1 MVSIDPQGNHP
12 RFIPTGRQHLCCT
25 RTPTESAVGR
35 RHDICVDLVGL
46 GVRGDRDRRVRPD
59 DPGLPHLDLDDD
71 ATGARCGRARDLDP
85 WPPRGRPSGWGDP
98 SHRRPVHLGPVL
110 ERLAEAGIRAS
121 VGTVG
126 DSFDNA
132 LAETING
139 LYKTEVIKHRGRGG
153 PSTRS
158 STPQPNGRLVQPPQ
172 ALRVLR
178 RHSASRIGG
187 RLLPSAPAPPS
198 GRSSETPVTRHA
210 GAIHFAQTVR
220 LRSAVTRTRNESP
233 GRGVDCRTCASER
246 VPD

>member
-139 LYKTEVIKHRGRGG
+139 LYKTEVIKHRGPWRTVDKVEYATAEWSIG
-153 PSTRS
+153 STTAGSTSTAETFRQQNWRPPTTVSTSSAVRS
-158 STPQPNGRLVQPPQ
+158 GAQKLSDET
-172 ALRVLR
+172 R
-178 RHSASRIGG
+178 RCDSFR
-187 RLLPSAPAPPS
+187 
-198 GRSSETPVTRHA
+198 TN
-210 GAIHFAQTVR
+210 
-220 LRSAVTRTRNESP
+220 SAVTIGCDTNSK
-233 GRGVDCRTCASER
+233 
-246 VPD
+246 